1 MTRIDVV
8 TIFPEF
14 FSGMLG
20 ASLLG
25 KAIARGDLD
34 VRLHQL
40 RDWTT
45 DKHHSVDDT
54 PYGGGHGMVMKIE
67 PLVAAIEAVA
77 APGAVRI
84 LLSARGRR
92 LTQARADDLAAAERP
107 IVLVCGRY
115 EGVDE
120 RIADYVDT
128 HGAQFILSGCL
139 DAPMLER
146 SVAKMK
152 RGRDAL
158 NTILEA
164 ARAQQVAS

>member
-1 MTRIDVV
+1 MNDSSHDARVNQDGAPTLEELRKMVV
-8 TIFPEF
+8 DAA
-14 FSGMLG
+14 M
-20 ASLLG
+20 
-25 KAIARGDLD
+25 RGL
-34 VRLHQL
+34 
-40 RDWTT
+40 
-45 DKHHSVDDT
+45 
-54 PYGGGHGMVMKIE
+54 
-67 PLVAAIEAVA
+67 
-77 APGAVRI
+77 
-84 LLSARGRR
+84 RGRR
-92 LTQARADDLAAAERP
+92 SRKRARNPL
-107 IVLVCGRY
+107 Y
-115 EGVDE
+115 EPNPAYDASAGIDGCCT